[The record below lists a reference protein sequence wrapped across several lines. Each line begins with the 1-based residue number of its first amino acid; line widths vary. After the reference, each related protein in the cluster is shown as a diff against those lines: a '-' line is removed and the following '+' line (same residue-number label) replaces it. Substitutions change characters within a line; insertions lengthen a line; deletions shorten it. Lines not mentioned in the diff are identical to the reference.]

1 MYLWVN
7 MTDLLR
13 VGTIGAFGSVL
24 NMMVRSELGDELLD
38 GAVYKPGHAM
48 DDVFIIVKCT
58 EERAEA
64 IAGGLEVIGER
75 KLHRK
80 VRTHTT
86 QNPPGGAWQWVYI
99 RTPRQLGNVRG
110 VRLPRNTP
118 MRTPIF

>member
-7 MTDLLR
+7 MTDLLQM
-13 VGTIGAFGSVL
+13 GTIGVFGSVL
-24 NMMVRSELGDELLD
+24 NMMIRSELGDELLD

-48 DDVFIIVKCT
+48 DDVYIIVKCA
-58 EERAEA
+58 EERAVA

-75 KLHRK
+75 KMRRK

-86 QNPPGGAWQWVYI
+86 KNPPGGAWQWVYI

-118 MRTPIF
+118 IRMPIF